1 MMKIESKEKLAKLL
15 AIEDLDIQHQQVQT
29 AMFDLKNRILV
40 LPVWKDMPNHL
51 YDLLVGHEVG
61 HALFTPTKESRLKK
75 IIKKTSKDCVNVIE
89 DARIE
94 TLIKR
99 RYPGLRKQ
107 FHKGYNHLIEK
118 DFFGLKKRD
127 INESDFLDRVN
138 IHFKVPQ
145 YGDVLFNKEEQKLV
159 DLIEKAKSFSD
170 VEKVAVKVH
179 AYCKKHDKHEDSD
192 NSEAGDNPQDNVDG
206 TGESQVFNSESNEA
220 GDSGESESGKTDSI
234 QEESKEEENS
244 GESESGKTD
253 SIQEE
258 SKEEENSVSDEEVN
272 NGSNDEQESKD
283 GGKGEEEKF
292 KIDKEALDKPKP
304 DEVVAKTQRHFDER
318 VKSEFVDLKHNVLYV
333 NVPDKITENAVDSY
347 KKVHQN
353 LNRFYSGKSSAWHP
367 YENQLERVYSGAKD
381 MLQKLKKDSVKT
393 VNHIAMEFER
403 KKAADVY
410 KKTLITKSGVLDTNK
425 MFSAKYNED
434 VFKKNVKIPEGKNH
448 GLVMFIDWSGSMAC
462 SIAECIKQ
470 VIELTFFCKKVN
482 IPFEVYSFTDR
493 MGAER
498 NVKASF
504 DYRHG
509 DAAYDSGVKLRN
521 YISSRMSNKEYNNA
535 LLNLCILAGRFN
547 VSGYVSYNCPSADE
561 LASTPLNGAILLS
574 EHVIRDFK
582 NKHALE
588 SVHAVWLTDGEG
600 NRNTGKW
607 NAEKKY
613 AESFHNN
620 DNWTKDDPILGK
632 VYLKDKKTRKD
643 YLVWSKN
650 DYVSATPALFDMV
663 KDRLGINIVGFFI
676 LPNFKPSS
684 LWRYT
689 PKHID
694 YHGYG
699 YGKHKD
705 AFQEWLKKIR
715 KDGFFVKT
723 EAGYDE
729 YYVLNNKPDN
739 KPVGEITDNMTTRKM
754 VSIFSKKN
762 NQFKVKRVILSRFVD
777 LITAKI

>member
-127 INESDFLDRVN
+127 INDADFLDRVN

-234 QEESKEEENS
+234 QEES
-244 GESESGKTD
+244 
-253 SIQEE
+253 QEE

-283 GGKGEEEKF
+283 GGKGEEEKS

-663 KDRLGINIVGFFI
+663 KDRLGINVIGFFI
-676 LPNFKPSS
+676 LPNFKSNS

>member
-127 INESDFLDRVN
+127 INDADFLDRVN

-234 QEESKEEENS
+234 QEES
-244 GESESGKTD
+244 
-253 SIQEE
+253 QEE

-283 GGKGEEEKF
+283 GGKGEEEKS

-318 VKSEFVDLKHNVLYV
+318 VKSELVDTSHNVLYV
-333 NVPDKITENAVDSY
+333 NVPDKINENAVESY
-347 KKVHQN
+347 KKVHHN
-353 LNRFYSGKSSAWHP
+353 LNKFYSGKSSEWHP
-367 YENQLERVYSGAKD
+367 YENQLDRVYSGAKD

-434 VFKKNVKIPEGKNH
+434 VFKKNVRIPEGKNH

-498 NVKASF
+498 NVKAF

-547 VSGYVSYNCPSADE
+547 VNGYVSYNCPSADE

-607 NAEKKY
+607 NAEKGF

-620 DNWTKDDPILGK
+620 DTWTKDDPILGK

-715 KDGFFVKT
+715 KDGYFVKT

>member
-234 QEESKEEENS
+234 QEES
-244 GESESGKTD
+244 
-253 SIQEE
+253 QEE

-283 GGKGEEEKF
+283 GGKGEEEKS

-663 KDRLGINIVGFFI
+663 KDRLGINVIGFFI
-676 LPNFKPSS
+676 LPNFKSNS

>member
-127 INESDFLDRVN
+127 INDADFLDRVN

-234 QEESKEEENS
+234 QEES
-244 GESESGKTD
+244 
-253 SIQEE
+253 QEE

-283 GGKGEEEKF
+283 GGKGEEEKS

-663 KDRLGINIVGFFI
+663 KDRLGINVIGFFI
-676 LPNFKPSS
+676 LPNFKSNS

-715 KDGFFVKT
+715 KDGYFVKT

>member
-127 INESDFLDRVN
+127 INDADFLDRVN

-220 GDSGESESGKTDSI
+220 GESGESESGKTDSI
-234 QEESKEEENS
+234 QEES
-244 GESESGKTD
+244 
-253 SIQEE
+253 QEE

-283 GGKGEEEKF
+283 GGKGEEEKS

-498 NVKASF
+498 NVKAF

-607 NAEKKY
+607 NAEKGF

-620 DNWTKDDPILGK
+620 DTWTKDDPILGK

-715 KDGFFVKT
+715 KDGYFVKT